1 MFFVIFSLSPQTN
14 HKKTFLYLEQ
24 LLLKHRMHMS
34 ALKIKEAS
42 DGLDFYFAHK
52 QDARKL
58 VDFLQSVVPCR

>member
-1 MFFVIFSLSPQTN
+1 
-14 HKKTFLYLEQ
+14 
-24 LLLKHRMHMS
+24 MHMS